1 MEAEDDVEGCS
12 AREWRAAH
20 GPVTSWGG
28 DLNCPV
34 PTPVFAVSLVHRW
47 GALAF
52 HPGLD
57 QIQEG
62 VLSSFDAVVEA
73 GELVEDVAAKVGAGR
88 VPSHVLM
95 ALAVCCYLHEETV
108 TAVSRVTPGIKHA
121 PYYAYASSV
130 HIHQSAC
137 VMSCSSDST
146 QLTAS

>member
-1 MEAEDDVEGCS
+1 MTGFPDDLVPAEALEADDDVEGYS

-47 GALAF
+47 GTLAF

-62 VLSSFDAVVEA
+62 VLGSFDAVVEA
-73 GELVEDVAAKVGAGR
+73 GELVEDVAAKVGD
-88 VPSHVLM
+88 VPAP
-95 ALAVCCYLHEETV
+95 AL
-108 TAVSRVTPGIKHA
+108 
-121 PYYAYASSV
+121 
-130 HIHQSAC
+130 
-137 VMSCSSDST
+137 
-146 QLTAS
+146 